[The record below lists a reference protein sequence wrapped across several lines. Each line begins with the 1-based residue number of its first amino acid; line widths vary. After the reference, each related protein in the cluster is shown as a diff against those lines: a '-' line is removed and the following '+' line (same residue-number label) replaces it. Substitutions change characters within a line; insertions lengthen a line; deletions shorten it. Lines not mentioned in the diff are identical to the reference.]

1 MDPQIKK
8 KKTPSWKRYGMEF
21 LMVFAAITLGF
32 LQTTNEKRGEK
43 MNEGF
48 NMLSDP
54 QISQK
59 KCFPFMGSIFFEMI
73 KDD

>member
-21 LMVFAAITLGF
+21 LMVFEAITLGF

-48 NMLSDP
+48 NMRSDP

-59 KCFPFMGSIFFEMI
+59 KMLPIYGKHFFRN
-73 KDD
+73 DQG